1 MDVAAVGWRGGSGVK
16 RQSRNLYLVEQR
28 YGTFDDVVGFRAV
41 LVQNA
46 HQCRVYVKRRC
57 QPFRV
62 VLHVGGHLRVL
73 PAEPLW
79 QHERKKRHP
88 FLQFALLRVP
98 HVREP
103 AGGHNKTSVK
113 GGGSR

>member
-1 MDVAAVGWRGGSGVK
+1 MVTAVRWRDGSGIK

-28 YGTFDDVVGFRAV
+28 YGTFDDVVGFRPV

-46 HQCRVYVKRRC
+46 HQGRVYVKRGR
-57 QPFRV
+57 QSFRV
-62 VLHVGGHLRVL
+62 VLHVGRHLRVL

-79 QHERKKRHP
+79 QHKRKKRHP

-98 HVREP
+98 HVCEP
-103 AGGHNKTSVK
+103 AGGHDKTRVSGV
-113 GGGSR
+113 SR